1 MAAAALGRVFR
12 RIQTFT
18 PINRHIS
25 TTQSLGGTF
34 YFIGVLFYMY
44 LMQIWNTL
52 NKCLISNFLSWNA
65 MFVNILI
72 MHITYQEE

>member
-65 MFVNILI
+65 MLLSTFLLCI
-72 MHITYQEE
+72 